1 MQSTFEL
8 HINLSIVLLHHKY
21 NTWHSK
27 LKCNK
32 IYRKNDFIEV
42 NLARYLYKS
51 NIGLENNY
59 IVKNKMLILNW
70 KRKLSEIC
78 KNVKIN
84 TKMLI
89 LTFLYVSENPY
100 VFELKL

>member
-1 MQSTFEL
+1 
-8 HINLSIVLLHHKY
+8 
-21 NTWHSK
+21 
-27 LKCNK
+27 
-32 IYRKNDFIEV
+32 
-42 NLARYLYKS
+42 
-51 NIGLENNY
+51 LENNY

-89 LTFLYVSENPY
+89 LIFLYVSENPY